1 MSTTK
6 GGVPVDKLDIVA
18 KRRENLA
25 KKSKAGRANA
35 KKQQPTPKQ
44 RRVAKLLIENEKAEK
59 PKTTGQILIEAGYSQ
74 TTAATKQSLIASSPG
89 VQKALAE
96 WGFTPER
103 VSRVLT
109 EALDAKQGAWFKG
122 EYHTSDEADHKVRLA
137 ATSTLGD
144 FAGIKKYQVEQRSV
158 NVNIDGKDL
167 ADMLGL

>member
-1 MSTTK
+1 M
-6 GGVPVDKLDIVA
+6 PVDKLDIVA
-18 KRRENLA
+18 KRREA
-25 KKSKAGRANA
+25 REHSSRGGKKSNENTK
-35 KKQQPTPKQ
+35 PTERQ
-44 RRVAKLLIENEKAEK
+44 RRVAKMLIENEKAEK
-59 PKTTGQILIEAGYSQ
+59 PKTQTQILRDAGYAEA
-74 TTAATKQSLIASSPG
+74 TAATKPGIVVASPG
-89 VQKALAE
+89 VRKALAE

-103 VSRVLT
+103 VNHVLN